1 MVITFYPFSILLLIQ
16 KDKVN
21 LGNRVTAFMDSYFDV
36 IFALNEVTHPGEK
49 RLVQK
54 CKEQC
59 EILPNNFER
68 NIEKLFEDL
77 YVNPKMIEADISE
90 IIKELEKF
98 DNYSLSTLSQTDIIS
113 IKKAKPPKKVGL
125 YKYKGT
131 YGKKEEQT
139 TLLSESLYNS
149 FNRKNSRE
157 LTGVS
162 ETLNES
168 SSQVFEFISDGIS
181 SSLFI

>member
-1 MVITFYPFSILLLIQ
+1 MGICES
-16 KDKVN
+16 N
-21 LGNRVTAFMDSYFDV
+21 SS
-36 IFALNEVTHPGEK
+36 EK
-49 RLVQK
+49 
-54 CKEQC
+54 
-59 EILPNNFER
+59 
-68 NIEKLFEDL
+68 
-77 YVNPKMIEADISE
+77 Y
-90 IIKELEKF
+90 IIKPKKQKQPFHAPIRSVEKF
-98 DNYSLSTLSQTDIIS
+98 DNNYSLSTLSQTDIIS

-168 SSQVFEFISDGIS
+168 SSQVFEFISDGKMDKSMVKKSNDKTTIDNYIEYIDNTNEIKNTKIDLYS
-181 SSLFI
+181 NKKQDKNKM

>member
-1 MVITFYPFSILLLIQ
+1 MGICESNSSEKYIIKPKKQKQPFHAPIRS
-16 KDKVN
+16 
-21 LGNRVTAFMDSYFDV
+21 
-36 IFALNEVTHPGEK
+36 
-49 RLVQK
+49 VQK
-54 CKEQC
+54 
-59 EILPNNFER
+59 
-68 NIEKLFEDL
+68 
-77 YVNPKMIEADISE
+77 
-90 IIKELEKF
+90 F
-98 DNYSLSTLSQTDIIS
+98 DNNYSLSTLSQTDIIS

-162 ETLNES
+162 ETFNES
-168 SSQVFEFISDGIS
+168 SSQVFEFISDGKMDKSMVKKSNDKTTIDNYIEYIENKEEDIKNS
-181 SSLFI
+181 KVDINNIYQNKKKYK

>member
-1 MVITFYPFSILLLIQ
+1 MGICESNSSEKYIIKPKKQKQPFHAPIRS
-16 KDKVN
+16 
-21 LGNRVTAFMDSYFDV
+21 
-36 IFALNEVTHPGEK
+36 
-49 RLVQK
+49 VQK
-54 CKEQC
+54 
-59 EILPNNFER
+59 
-68 NIEKLFEDL
+68 
-77 YVNPKMIEADISE
+77 
-90 IIKELEKF
+90 F
-98 DNYSLSTLSQTDIIS
+98 DNNYSLSTLSQTDIIS

-162 ETLNES
+162 ETFNES
-168 SSQVFEFISDGIS
+168 SSQVFEFISDGKMDKSMVKKSNDKTTIDNYIEYIDNKEEDIKNS
-181 SSLFI
+181 KVDINNIYQNKKKYK

>member
-1 MVITFYPFSILLLIQ
+1 MGMSAAAPRKIYGRYPV
-16 KDKVN
+16 D
-21 LGNRVTAFMDSYFDV
+21 
-36 IFALNEVTHPGEK
+36 E
-49 RLVQK
+49 
-54 CKEQC
+54 
-59 EILPNNFER
+59 
-68 NIEKLFEDL
+68 
-77 YVNPKMIEADISE
+77 EAVG
-90 IIKELEKF
+90 IIKPKKQKQPFHTQIRSVEKF

-168 SSQVFEFISDGIS
+168 SSQVFEFISDGKMDKSMVKKSNDKTTIDNYIEYIDNKEEDIKNS
-181 SSLFI
+181 KVDINNIYQNKKKYK